1 MSRFQIRDLLDEDKD
16 AIAAFR
22 CRERSLAHW
31 LRKWGYYN
39 DRNGI
44 SAVTVC
50 RKSESAARELPDLLG
65 YYSASAA
72 SLPAEQ
78 LRAFVPADYPSPT
91 IGLPVMLVGRL
102 AVHRDAEGHGV
113 GTVLFRH
120 ALQSSLTSR
129 IVIGVVVEAI
139 SDEAAVWY
147 ERFGLRRLGGSDLRL
162 FILVSDTRRI
172 LAL

>member
-1 MSRFQIRDLLDEDKD
+1 MSRFLIRDVQDEDKD
-16 AIAAFR
+16 AITAFR
-22 CRERSLAHW
+22 CRDRSLAHW

-50 RKSESAARELPDLLG
+50 RKTDSAPPELPDLLG

-72 SLPAEQ
+72 SIPAEQ
-78 LRAFVPADYPSPT
+78 LRAFVPAQFPSPA

-102 AVHRDAEGHGV
+102 AVHRDVEGRGV
-113 GTVLFRH
+113 GAVLFRH

-129 IVIGVVVEAI
+129 IGIGVVVEAI
-139 SDEAAVWY
+139 GNEAAAWY
-147 ERFGLRRLGGSDLRL
+147 ERFGLRRLGGTDLRL
-162 FILVSDTRRI
+162 FVLASDIRRI